1 MGVRSQVND
10 HGRYE
15 ISSDNISMYILAH
28 KQIYQTIKIFNNEY
42 ILKFDS
48 FNTVKYFFKQFNHN
62 DYALNELIR
71 TKNNYSF
78 DYDETTVEQDGYT
91 YNIFIV
97 FDYGFN
103 NYTIM
108 VLDNKTRLYICSVI
122 HDNQMH
128 DIKVHME
135 YLAASRFIN
144 MKQHKYTGTV
154 DINFLPGNIGK
165 QIDTY
170 ITLLSLKG

>member
-1 MGVRSQVND
+1 V
-10 HGRYE
+10 GRTE
-15 ISSDNISMYILAH
+15 IYACGESVSRRNSSESEVLFSL
-28 KQIYQTIKIFNNEY
+28 KQEAPAYRGRGTF
-42 ILKFDS
+42 
-48 FNTVKYFFKQFNHN
+48 T
-62 DYALNELIR
+62 
-71 TKNNYSF
+71 
-78 DYDETTVEQDGYT
+78 
-91 YNIFIV
+91 
-97 FDYGFN
+97 

-144 MKQHKYTGTV
+144 MKQHKYTDTV
-154 DINFLPGNIGK
+154 DINFLPDNIRK